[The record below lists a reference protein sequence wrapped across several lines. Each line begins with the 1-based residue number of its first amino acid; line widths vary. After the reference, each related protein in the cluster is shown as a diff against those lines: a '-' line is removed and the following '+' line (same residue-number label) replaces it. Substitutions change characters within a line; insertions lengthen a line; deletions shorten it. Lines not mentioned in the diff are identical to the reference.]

1 MLLEKLVAAGI
12 GSRPV
17 VFVTHRLHYLIVISS
32 LLALNKTFFFN
43 FWIKYFLFFWFI
55 YNALLALSAAW
66 EAWLSSRCYIKRR
79 LKILI
84 IL

>member
-32 LLALNKTFFFN
+32 LLALNKTFFF
-43 FWIKYFLFFWFI
+43 
-55 YNALLALSAAW
+55 
-66 EAWLSSRCYIKRR
+66 
-79 LKILI
+79 LI
-84 IL
+84 FG

>member
-32 LLALNKTFFFN
+32 LLALTKTFFF
-43 FWIKYFLFFWFI
+43 WIKNLLFFWFI

>member
-32 LLALNKTFFFN
+32 LLALTKTFFF
-43 FWIKYFLFFWFI
+43 WIKNLLFFWFI
-55 YNALLALSAAW
+55 NNALLALSAAW

>member
-32 LLALNKTFFFN
+32 LLALNNFFF
-43 FWIKYFLFFWFI
+43 
-55 YNALLALSAAW
+55 
-66 EAWLSSRCYIKRR
+66 
-79 LKILI
+79 LKIFG
-84 IL
+84 